1 MGSLGLES
9 VLIGDVGDG
18 ELLAGLL
25 IHPGVR
31 SVDDSGFVLGTNVL
45 QDTILVD
52 LGAVAGLQD
61 GAPLIGL
68 HIRILPHNSG
78 FVGAGH
84 GQGEE
89 GDEDDEEL
97 HVGDGWCLLDS

>member
-31 SVDDSGFVLGTNVL
+31 SVDDGGLVLGTNVL
-45 QDTILVD
+45 QVTLLVD
-52 LGAVAGLQD
+52 LGAVAGLQV
-61 GAPLIGL
+61 GAPLVGL
-68 HIRILPHNSG
+68 HIGIQPHDLG

-84 GQGEE
+84 GHGEE
-89 GDEDDEEL
+89 GDKDDEEL
-97 HVGDGWCLLDS
+97 HVKAG